1 MLVYVDVLI
10 GVTVIM
16 LGFSLVITVLN
27 QAAANLF
34 ALRGRNLK
42 WGLSVLIQ
50 ELHNEKFPVPTQSL
64 PFGLELNSSVKQMVD
79 KVLAYRLISD
89 SKLPLGPW
97 KLAKA
102 IRFDEFLKV
111 VDLLGAPKTAGA
123 DKAAGK
129 NPNASSKTEDHVAID
144 GLQWLRQNNRI
155 TETWF
160 NSVMDRVSQRFT
172 MHIRVYTILLAIAI
186 VALTG
191 MDTIHIISV
200 LRNDAAIRSGL
211 VTAAESIR
219 NSDAVDKDAKDKL
232 KTVAQSVANELPADQ
247 TLWSLIHAD
256 RPNLAGLLVSVLLL
270 SLGAPFWFN
279 ALKNLVDLRSVIAK
293 KEQNERAGA
302 SATPDVGDGI
312 TWKEAAH
319 A

>member
-1 MLVYVDVLI
+1 MSNDNGY
-10 GVTVIM
+10 
-16 LGFSLVITVLN
+16 
-27 QAAANLF
+27 
-34 ALRGRNLK
+34 
-42 WGLSVLIQ
+42 
-50 ELHNEKFPVPTQSL
+50 
-64 PFGLELNSSVKQMVD
+64 

-102 IRFDEFLKV
+102 VRFDEFLKV
-111 VDLLGAPKTAGA
+111 VDLLGAPKTEAA
-123 DKAAGK
+123 NKAAGQGQK
-129 NPNASSKTEDHVAID
+129 SVPMNTEEHIAIE

-160 NSVMDRVSQRFT
+160 NSVMDRVTQRFT
-172 MHIRVYTILLAIAI
+172 LHMRVYTILLAVAI
-186 VALTG
+186 VAATG

-200 LRNDAAIRSGL
+200 LRTDATIRSGL
-211 VTAAESIR
+211 VAAAESIR
-219 NSDAVDKDAKDKL
+219 NSGALDKNEDKDKL
-232 KTVAQSVANELPADQ
+232 KALSQSVVTQLPADQ
-247 TLWSLIHAD
+247 SLWRLIHED
-256 RPNLAGLLVSVLLL
+256 HPHPAGLFVSILLL

-293 KEQNERAGA
+293 KEQNERGGA